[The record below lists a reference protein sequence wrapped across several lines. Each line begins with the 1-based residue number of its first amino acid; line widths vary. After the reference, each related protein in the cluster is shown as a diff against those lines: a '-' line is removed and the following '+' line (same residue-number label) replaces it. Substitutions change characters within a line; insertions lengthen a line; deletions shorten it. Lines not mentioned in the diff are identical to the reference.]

1 MKRLFQIVLVGS
13 NAVPL
18 LTGLLA
24 AFTGAALF
32 VPVEQITTDF
42 NAQIRVYGLWF
53 TGVFWLSLWMAFNIK
68 TCGPVL
74 KIVFSLIALAG
85 ILRIYTMVS
94 AGEFPV
100 TTLVGAVVEIAT
112 LLLIPWHQHVLKQE
126 LSEKTA
132 AKKS

>member
-32 VPVEQITTDF
+32 VPVEQTTTDF
-42 NAQIRVYGLWF
+42 HAQIRVYGIWF
-53 TGVFWLSLWMAFNIK
+53 TGLFWLSLWMAFNIK

-74 KIVFSLIALAG
+74 KIVFSLIAIAG
-85 ILRIYTMVS
+85 VLRIYTMV
-94 AGEFPV
+94 AEGEFPA
-100 TTLVGAVVEIAT
+100 TTLAGAVVEIAT
-112 LLLIPWHQHVLKQE
+112 LLFIPWHRHVLKQE
-126 LSEKTA
+126 PYEQNA
-132 AKKS
+132 G

>member
-1 MKRLFQIVLVGS
+1 MFQIVLVGS

-24 AFTGAALF
+24 TFTGAALF

-42 NAQIRVYGLWF
+42 HAQIRVYGIWF

-74 KIVFSLIALAG
+74 KIEFSLMALAG
-85 ILRIYTMVS
+85 VLRVYTMVT
-94 AGEFPV
+94 AGEFPP

-112 LLLIPWHQHVLKQE
+112 LLFIPWHRYVLKQE
-126 LSEKTA
+126 LSGQKA
-132 AKKS
+132 G